1 MDEMLQDANLDK
13 FRVQFEKLHNAL
25 QDATQSNGRLQVKNR
40 EVNAELVAN
49 AAKVSKNTIY
59 ASKNR
64 SLVGMRRTVTNIDCH
79 QLLKIIS
86 DGSIIKA
93 KPRWP
98 SGYSSIE
105 IRTFK
110 SLDNVWFSEW
120 EGATITWNSSD
131 L

>member
-59 ASKNR
+59 ASKN
-64 SLVGMRRTVTNIDCH
+64 VVC
-79 QLLKIIS
+79 
-86 DGSIIKA
+86 SIC
-93 KPRWP
+93 
-98 SGYSSIE
+98 
-105 IRTFK
+105 
-110 SLDNVWFSEW
+110 D
-120 EGATITWNSSD
+120 
-131 L
+131 